1 MLTLGAGQPV
11 TIEIDRVIKL
21 GELLGNYD
29 LAAYLEQACTQ
40 EDDSDS

>member
-11 TIEIDRVIKL
+11 TIEIDRVLKR
-21 GELLGNYD
+21 GEFLGNYD

-40 EDDSDS
+40 EDDTNS